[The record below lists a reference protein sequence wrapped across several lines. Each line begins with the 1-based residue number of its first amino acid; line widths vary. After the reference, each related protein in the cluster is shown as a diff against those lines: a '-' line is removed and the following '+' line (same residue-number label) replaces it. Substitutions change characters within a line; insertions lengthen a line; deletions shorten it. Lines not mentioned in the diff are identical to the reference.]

1 MNYQVPLVFSSL
13 NIAIFQGK
21 ILLAGKILPSV
32 TMAVKRPIEVKTQL
46 KFYRAKGIIIS
57 AKGLLFSI

>member
-1 MNYQVPLVFSSL
+1 MFR
-13 NIAIFQGK
+13 GK

-32 TMAVKRPIEVKTQL
+32 AMAVKRPIEVKTQL